1 MNDRTTFVSFLAGG
15 LTGAAVALLLAPVSG
30 YATRGRIR
38 RKLRYTADSARDLA
52 DRVVQRGEEIG
63 DEASRRVQEAG
74 AALAGDGA
82 STTHGREVAG
92 P

>member
-15 LTGAAVALLLAPVSG
+15 LTGAAVALLLAPLSG

-38 RKLRYTADSARDLA
+38 RKLRYTADSARDLT
-52 DRVVQRGEEIG
+52 DRVVRRGEDIG
-63 DEASRRVQEAG
+63 DEVSRRVHEAG
-74 AALAGDGA
+74 AALAGDVV
-82 STTHGREVAG
+82 STTHRDEVAG